1 MVKIKGVKY
10 KKRIDMGSINID
22 AINRSATNY
31 IMNHPY
37 YSAMYHDEIMAE
49 RMFGKNRRSY
59 WKKGVRISE

>member
-1 MVKIKGVKY
+1 MVKSKGVKL
-10 KKRIDMGSINID
+10 KKRHLNIA
-22 AINRSATNY
+22 AINASCNKY
-31 IMNHPY
+31 IREHPY